1 MVKVKNI
8 DNKFYLEDNGELLE
22 ITDKGSVDKKTGKI
36 WYKLP
41 ENSSNRKFIREV
53 DLVEGHELKYRET
66 RVLGSGAT
74 KSKYLMNYMTEDD
87 LRLYTEIMTRAQN
100 AREEAKRKGQ
110 SPIEKLT
117 ARIAK
122 LQSQLDQLKSE
133 E

>member
-1 MVKVKNI
+1 MVKIKNI
-8 DNKFYLEDNGELLE
+8 DNKYYVEDNGELLE

-66 RVLGSGAT
+66 RILGT
-74 KSKYLMNYMTEDD
+74 RTTTNKSLTEYMTEDD
-87 LRLYTEIMTRAQN
+87 LRLYNEIIERAEK
-100 AREEAKRKGQ
+100 AREEARQKSQ
-110 SPIEKLT
+110 SPEEKLR
-117 ARIAK
+117 AQIAK
-122 LQSQLDQLKSE
+122 LQAKLDQLKSE